1 MEKLFGRFGSDWFFA
16 VNDLIWDIDST
27 LPNLWDEFP
36 MDYAIYIVFEKEIH
50 ELKIKAINKR
60 YLTL

>member
-1 MEKLFGRFGSDWFFA
+1 MTFTSVTDII

-36 MDYAIYIVFEKEIH
+36 MDYAIYIVFEKEIR

-60 YLTL
+60 YFT

>member
-1 MEKLFGRFGSDWFFA
+1 
-16 VNDLIWDIDST
+16 LIWDIDST
-27 LPNLWDEFP
+27 APNLWDEFP

-60 YLTL
+60 YLAQ

>member
-1 MEKLFGRFGSDWFFA
+1 MTFTSVTDII

-27 LPNLWDEFP
+27 APNLWDEFP

-60 YLTL
+60 YLN

>member
-1 MEKLFGRFGSDWFFA
+1 MTFTSVTDII

-27 LPNLWDEFP
+27 APNLWDEFP

-50 ELKIKAINKR
+50 ELKIKAVNKR
-60 YLTL
+60 YLAQ